1 MLKGVELMLGWA
13 QLTGIHRF
21 FSLAVFVVLLAG
33 VFLLSFMP
41 GSSWD
46 KLSMSGAYLTTL
58 AILLDPATFNNM
70 RHFLNFQQ
78 KPRVCKILMFVG
90 GGVFVLGAVAKRLVG

>member
-1 MLKGVELMLGWA
+1 
-13 QLTGIHRF
+13 
-21 FSLAVFVVLLAG
+21 
-33 VFLLSFMP
+33 
-41 GSSWD
+41 
-46 KLSMSGAYLTTL
+46 MSGAYLTTL